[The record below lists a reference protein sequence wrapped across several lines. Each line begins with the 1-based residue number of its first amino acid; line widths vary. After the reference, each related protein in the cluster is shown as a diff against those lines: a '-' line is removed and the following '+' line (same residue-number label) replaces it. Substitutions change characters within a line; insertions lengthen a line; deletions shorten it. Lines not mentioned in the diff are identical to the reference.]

1 MIVLSSR
8 KCNVWINNTQSAHN
22 KDHNFATELKTLKE
36 SQVSVEKQLSDL
48 VATITLRYNALQNV
62 QKLKLSKVRLSKC
75 QKLKFSDINFD
86 Y

>member
-8 KCNVWINNTQSAHN
+8 KCNVWINNTQPAHN